1 MKNLKTKLIYLILG
15 ALIMLILDMLFHFNN
30 SIETKIDRE
39 SKKAQRK
46 IENIFK

>member
-1 MKNLKTKLIYLILG
+1 MKKLKTKIVYMLLG
-15 ALIMLILDMLFHFNN
+15 AIIMFVLDMMFHFNN
-30 SIETKIDRE
+30 SVEAAIDRE